1 MQIGRIVHADIVSV
15 GRSPMDMSYIFRAE
29 ITYQLFQRDIY
40 LARTDAFSVP
50 NILSDLRVDV
60 EEIVIDNLQGL
71 A

>member
-1 MQIGRIVHADIVSV
+1 MQIGRIVHADIISV
-15 GRSPMDMSYIFRAE
+15 DRSPMDMSYIFRAE

>member
-1 MQIGRIVHADIVSV
+1 MQIGRIVHADIISV
-15 GRSPMDMSYIFRAE
+15 DRSPMDMSYIFRAE

-40 LARTDAFSVP
+40 SAPSWLYSVP